1 MASKAGQGFG
11 LLLSP
16 LLSRG
21 KKFPSCKRGEWV
33 AGQHSGSSWKG
44 KRQQQAAS
52 MEMAL
57 LEVPT
62 GVMCV
67 DKCWQGLG
75 GGDGDDA
82 GGEVA
87 APLPRFS
94 CAIGWLGW
102 LY

>member
-1 MASKAGQGFG
+1 
-11 LLLSP
+11 
-16 LLSRG
+16 
-21 KKFPSCKRGEWV
+21 
-33 AGQHSGSSWKG
+33 
-44 KRQQQAAS
+44 